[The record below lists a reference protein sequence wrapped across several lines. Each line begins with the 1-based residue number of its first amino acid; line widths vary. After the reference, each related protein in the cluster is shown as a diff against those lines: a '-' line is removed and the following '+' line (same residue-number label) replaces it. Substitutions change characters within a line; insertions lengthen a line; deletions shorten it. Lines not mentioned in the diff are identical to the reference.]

1 MYRIDII
8 TIFPEMFDNFLKIS
22 FIKKAQDKKK
32 LVFDI
37 YNLRDFST
45 DKHKKVDDEPFG
57 GGAGM
62 ILKPEPIFAAIR
74 HIKTK
79 SSSKPH
85 IILLTPQGNV
95 FNQQKAKKFA
105 EKHKHLVFVCG
116 RYEGFDERV
125 LEMID
130 EELSI
135 GDFVLSGGEIPA
147 MVVSEAIVRLLPDV
161 IGKKASFENDS
172 FYGKYLDYPQYTRP
186 AEFEGLKVPDV
197 LINGNHK
204 EIKKWRKEKAILNTY
219 KKRPDL
225 LTKEEI
231 ERIKET
237 K

>member
-1 MYRIDII
+1 VYRIDII
-8 TIFPEMFDNFLKIS
+8 TIFPEIFENFLKTS

-32 LVFDI
+32 IIFDI
-37 YNLRDFST
+37 HNLRNFCT
-45 DKHKKVDDEPFG
+45 DKHRKVDDEPFG

-62 ILKPEPIFAAIR
+62 ILKPEPIFSAIR
-74 HIKTK
+74 HIKQQ
-79 SSSKPH
+79 SNSNPY

-95 FNQQKAKKFA
+95 FNQSKARHFV
-105 EKHKHLVFVCG
+105 EEHKHLVFVCG
-116 RYEGFDERV
+116 RYEGFDERICE
-125 LEMID
+125 LID

-135 GDFVLSGGEIPA
+135 GDFVLSGGEIPS
-147 MVVSEAIVRLLPDV
+147 MVVCEAIVRLLPDV

-172 FYGKYLDYPQYTRP
+172 FYDRYLDYPQYTRP
-186 AEFEGLKVPDV
+186 AEFEGLKVPEV

-204 EIKKWRKEKAILNTY
+204 EIEKWRKEKAILNTY